1 MLDDALPF
9 VEVEGRPVGPNQR
22 RRAAVINTQPGYFR
36 AMGIPLLRGRDFNES
51 EMTGGPL
58 VTIINESLARAYFPN
73 EDPVGQRLD
82 LDSWV
87 LPGESTREII
97 GVAGDV
103 KHRGLAEAAPLI
115 YIPVWQRP
123 TWASHIVV
131 RTDGDPVTYVDAIR
145 EAVHGFDPD
154 QPLYDVQT
162 LEQRLSDS
170 LSRDRFAALWLG
182 IFSALAMTLAGV
194 GLYGVLSNAVARR
207 TREVGI
213 RMALGAKVGDVLKLV
228 MGEGMKLVVAGTV
241 IGLTGAIVLTRLVDH
256 LLFEITATD
265 PVTLA
270 AVIVLLTLVAGLACW
285 FPARRATVVDPV
297 VALRHD

>member
-73 EDPVGQRLD
+73 EDPVGKRLD

-87 LPGESTREII
+87 LFGESTREII

-103 KHRGLAEAAPLI
+103 KHRGLAEAEPLI
-115 YIPVWQRP
+115 YIPVWPRP
-123 TWASHIVV
+123 TWVSHLVV
-131 RTDGDPVTYVDAIR
+131 RTDGDPVRYVNAIR

-154 QPLYDVQT
+154 QPLYDVRT

-241 IGLTGAIVLTRLVDH
+241 IGLTGAIVLTRPIDH

-285 FPARRATVVDPV
+285 FPARRAAVVDPV